1 MLRRVSVRRFSVLL
15 ALLPVTATLIGWLV
29 LDQRP
34 SGVDLTGI
42 ALVLVAVA
50 AQERERADVVPT
62 DAA

>member
-1 MLRRVSVRRFSVLL
+1 
-15 ALLPVTATLIGWLV
+15 V